1 MGGILCGQNLFQ
13 WKNNTN
19 WYWNAARVGF
29 LMADETRVQVL
40 KEPERR
46 AQSQSCMWLV
56 RSGEDGLPPIILF
69 GYTETKAKYH
79 IERFLEGYGGRY
91 LETDGYQGYNN
102 LNEYYGAAEPPVR
115 CGEVLPHIL
124 VFIH

>member
-1 MGGILCGQNLFQ
+1 
-13 WKNNTN
+13 
-19 WYWNAARVGF
+19 
-29 LMADETRVQVL
+29 MADETRVQVL

-69 GYTETKAKYH
+69 GYTETRAKYH
-79 IERFLEGYGGRY
+79 IERFLEGYGGGY

-102 LNEYYGAAEPPVR
+102 LKNIRR
-115 CGEVLPHIL
+115 CCCWAHYPRSIVIPRELPNSA
-124 VFIH
+124 